1 MAIPSTIKEGVTECE
16 RKNGA
21 QLEGL

>member
-1 MAIPSTIKEGVTECE
+1 MAIPSTIKEGVTECG

-21 QLEGL
+21 RLEGL